1 MKYIFSLLFSALIV
15 CNVSAQELNCS
26 VRVQHP
32 QVQNVDPA
40 VFKTLET
47 SIYEFMNQRS
57 WTEDE
62 FSEEERIEC
71 TFNLTITEDLSPTRF
86 KAEVIIQASRPVFNS
101 GYKTVIFE
109 HKDKDWEFDYAQY
122 EPLAFNR
129 NSYTG
134 ELTQLLGFYAY
145 AILAFDY
152 DSYSL
157 EGGTPYFNIAR
168 EVVLNAA
175 DGGKKGWGAFDSR
188 RNRYWIVDNFLDP
201 RFAALRE
208 CHYNY
213 HIKGLDMMHEDAAN
227 GRKNI
232 LMSLEKVGQTSKSNP
247 NSMAVTVFSNTKS
260 DEIYEI
266 FNFKQVPP
274 AEKSKVGNTMVR
286 VDPSN
291 AQKFLT
297 LGRSSGRNSTVPSKG
312 TVPAGRGN

>member
-1 MKYIFSLLFSALIV
+1 MKYIFSLLLVVFGFSQV
-15 CNVSAQELNCS
+15 VAQELNCN

-47 SIYEFMNQRS
+47 SIYEFMNQRT

-71 TFNLTITEDLSPTRF
+71 TFNLTIVEDLSPTRF
-86 KAEVIIQASRPVFNS
+86 KAEVIIQASRPVYNS
-101 GYKTVIFE
+101 SYKTVIFE
-109 HKDKDWEFDYAQY
+109 HKDKDWEFDYAQF
-122 EPLAFNR
+122 EPLNFNR
-129 NSYTG
+129 NSYST
-134 ELTQLLGFYAY
+134 ELTQLLAFYAY
-145 AILAFDY
+145 TIIAYDY
-152 DSYSL
+152 DSYSF

-175 DGGKKGWGAFDSR
+175 DGGKSGWGAFDSR
-188 RNRYWIVDNFLDP
+188 RNRYWIIDNILDP
-201 RFAALRE
+201 RFAPLRD
-208 CHYNY
+208 CFYKY
-213 HIKGLDMMHEDAAN
+213 HIEGLDMMNEDAAK

-232 LMSLEKVGQTSKSNP
+232 LTGLEKVGQTSKSNP

-266 FNFKQVPP
+266 FNFMQVPP

-291 AQKFLT
+291 AQKFLS
-297 LGRSSGRNSTVPSKG
+297 LGRSSGRSSTIPTKG